1 MPLLLKVLFSL
12 NLVVP
17 FLLRL
22 LLVETPDSCVLR
34 LVGIVILAVY
44 SLEAV
49 FRFTTSKPVRLGESS
64 PLRDVTKVVFFLA
77 TAYYWSKSSISFVP
91 LVYRTRFYLFMFYNS
106 ILINKTRSIAQ
117 LEKTYFRIFCFLRT
131 LTTEGVARETRIA
144 AALIDLGDVNATIF
158 KDAGWLRPGY
168 ALEPVLIRHI
178 YKRLSLPILQQV
190 LDV

>member
-1 MPLLLKVLFSL
+1 M
-12 NLVVP
+12 
-17 FLLRL
+17 
-22 LLVETPDSCVLR
+22 ETPDSCVLI

-44 SLEAV
+44 SFEAV
-49 FRFTTSKPVRLGESS
+49 FKFTTTKPVRLGESS

-158 KDAGWLRPGY
+158 KDAGWQGPGY
-168 ALEPVLIRHI
+168 ALKLVLIRHI